1 MVKPKI
7 DAQQALDD
15 IRSGLDDYALM
26 DKYNLSAKG
35 LQSLFSKLV
44 SVGAITQA
52 ELDRRGPDVYGS
64 FFLLKDEPGQQQAAQ
79 PPSRKPRQPAPINA
93 KEAVRSIRT
102 GMTDEELMEKYK
114 LTALGLRD
122 LFDQLVKSGVMSQY
136 EIDSRKSSADETV
149 DVLALGD
156 R

>member
-1 MVKPKI
+1 MLKPKI
-7 DAQQALDD
+7 DAKQALED

-35 LQSLFSKLV
+35 LQSLFTKLV
-44 SVGAITQA
+44 SVGAITQS
-52 ELDRRGPDVYGS
+52 EIDRRGPDVYGS
-64 FFLLKDEPGQQQAAQ
+64 FFLLKDESGEEEAQ
-79 PPSRKPRQPAPINA
+79 LQPRKPRQPAPINA

-102 GMTDEELMEKYK
+102 GMTDEELMETYR

-122 LFDQLVKSGVMSQY
+122 LFDQLVRSGVMSQY

-149 DVLALGD
+149 DVLGLRD
-156 R
+156 E